1 MGLDLS
7 RLRRCDRVTGAGAL
21 ALLVILFLF
30 KWYGVSSH
38 ASVGGVSFSASANGW
53 STFTNSRWLWLVT
66 IVVAL
71 AAVWIEADQRGLALP
86 GKPGELVAG
95 LGALSMIF
103 ILYRIINHPTA
114 TASTTVAGV
123 HYTASSGIELGIW
136 LGLIAA
142 AAITYGGYL
151 EMQERGDSPA
161 DARELPGATSAAFS
175 GLLGS
180 TTPPA
185 AKTGPADEPP
195 AGAP

>member
-7 RLRRCDRVTGAGAL
+7 RLRRCDRVIGAGAL

-38 ASVGGVSFSASANGW
+38 ASVGGVSFSSSADGW
-53 STFTNSRWLWLVT
+53 HTFTNSRWLWLVT

-71 AAVWIEADQRGLALP
+71 AAVWTGAARRELALP
-86 GKPGELVAG
+86 GKPGELVGG
-95 LGALSMIF
+95 LGALSTIF
-103 ILYRIINHPTA
+103 ILYRIVHHPTA
-114 TASTTVAGV
+114 TVNATVAGV
-123 HYTASSGIELGIW
+123 HYTASAGIKIGIW

-142 AAITYGGYL
+142 ATITYGGYL
-151 EMQERGDSPA
+151 EMRERGGSPVQA
-161 DARELPGATSAAFS
+161 HGATGTTGAAFS

-180 TTPPA
+180 TAPA
-185 AKTGPADEPP
+185 AAETRPADEPP

>member
-1 MGLDLS
+1 LKEVPS
-7 RLRRCDRVTGAGAL
+7 RLRRCDRVIGAGAL

-53 STFTNSRWLWLVT
+53 HTFTNSRWLWLVT
-66 IVVAL
+66 IIVAL
-71 AAVWIEADQRGLALP
+71 AAVWIEADQRGQALP

-114 TASTTVAGV
+114 TASTTIAGV
-123 HYTASSGIELGIW
+123 HYTASSGIKLGIW

-161 DARELPGATSAAFS
+161 DAREVTGGTSAAFS
-175 GLLGS
+175 GLLGPAS
-180 TTPPA
+180 PPAPKTPPA
-185 AKTGPADEPP
+185 DRPP
-195 AGAP
+195 PGAT